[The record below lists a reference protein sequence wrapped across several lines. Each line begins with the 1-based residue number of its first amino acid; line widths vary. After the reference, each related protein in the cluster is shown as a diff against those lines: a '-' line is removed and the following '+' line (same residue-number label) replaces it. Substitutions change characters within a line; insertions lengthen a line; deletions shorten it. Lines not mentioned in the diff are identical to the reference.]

1 MTHLW
6 PSTAIVSCALC
17 ANLQSAVCGVGLCI
31 MVFLRNYWS
40 PVIESCRRKFMDKL
54 LDNNA
59 FTPTIIIKGF
69 IV

>member
-17 ANLQSAVCGVGLCI
+17 ASAVCGVGLCI